1 MGELSSGGFNIA
13 EKPLGTIR
21 AAFDAGRADEEETLA
36 TIRAVHKESGYL
48 LDPHSAVGVAV
59 ARKLKVKAPYV
70 ALGTAHPAKF
80 PDAVEKASGVRPTLP
95 ARLKDLTARKERF
108 DILPADIDAVA
119 RYVSEH
125 SRVREGV
132 SV

>member
-1 MGELSSGGFNIA
+1 M
-13 EKPLGTIR
+13 
-21 AAFDAGRADEEETLA
+21 EETAA
-36 TIRAVHKESGYL
+36 TIRSTLEKSNYL
-48 LDPHSAVGVAV
+48 LDPHTATAVHVAASHAGPV
-59 ARKLKVKAPYV
+59 PMVV
-70 ALGTAHPAKF
+70 LGTAHPAKF
-80 PDAVEKASGVRPTLP
+80 PDAVEKASGVRPALP